1 MPANHGRLGA
11 ENAEVWSLVKNT
23 QSTRR
28 TVIAAASALTVAIMG
43 VTGVGIA
50 NAHRNVTIE
59 VDGVPQS
66 VSGFFSTVEGA
77 LGAAGVQPGE
87 HDLVAPETHES
98 VEDGSTVVVRTA
110 SPYTINIDGTT
121 KVAWSTA
128 ASVTDLLGQFGST
141 GVTYAADRSNAR
153 AALPILTE
161 GGTIIVEAD
170 GVKKSVEASAT
181 DTAASLLKK
190 AGVTASPIDRVSFA
204 ATDKGVTLRVVRVT
218 RGTSEKVE
226 TLEAPVQ
233 EREDDTLEQGET
245 RVIEEGSEGKV
256 VTKTYKETIGGKTTV
271 ETVVDTKRHEPV
283 ARVIAIGTKAPEPVA
298 PPASS
303 APASASASEPAP
315 AASSVGGDVWA
326 ALAACESGGNPSTNT
341 GNGYY
346 GLYQFSLPTWQAV
359 GGSGLPSE
367 ASAAEQTM
375 RAQILQSRAGWGQWP
390 ACSASL
396 GLY

>member
-1 MPANHGRLGA
+1 M
-11 ENAEVWSLVKNT
+11 KNT

-28 TVIAAASALTVAIMG
+28 TVIAAASALTLAVMG

-59 VDGVPQS
+59 VDGVAQP

-77 LGAAGVQPGE
+77 LGAAGFQPGE
-87 HDLVAPETHES
+87 HDLVAPGTHES
-98 VEDGSTVVVRTA
+98 VEDGSTIVVRTA
-110 SPYTINIDGTT
+110 SPYTVNIDGTT

-128 ASVTDLLGQFGST
+128 SSVADLLSQFGSS

-153 AALPILTE
+153 AALPVLTD
-161 GGTIIVEAD
+161 GGTVMIEAD
-170 GVKKSVEASAT
+170 GAKKPVTASAT
-181 DTAASLLKK
+181 DTAATLLQK
-190 AGVTASPIDRVSFA
+190 AGVTASPIDRVSFV
-204 ATDKGVTLRVVRVT
+204 TTNEGVTLRVVRVT

-226 TLEAPVQ
+226 TLEVPVE

-245 RVIEEGSEGKV
+245 RVLEEGAEGKV
-256 VTKTYKETIGGKTTV
+256 ITRTYKETIGGRTTV
-271 ETVVDTKRHEPV
+271 DTVVGTERQEPV
-283 ARVIAIGTKAPEPVA
+283 ARVIAVGTKRPAAVA
-298 PPASS
+298 PASS
-303 APASASASEPAP
+303 SASDVQPV
-315 AASSVGGDVWA
+315 ASSVGGDVWA

-346 GLYQFSLPTWQAV
+346 GMYQFSLPTWQSV
-359 GGSGLPSE
+359 GGSGLPSD

-375 RAQILQSRAGWGQWP
+375 RAQILQARSGWGQWP

>member
-1 MPANHGRLGA
+1 M
-11 ENAEVWSLVKNT
+11 KNT

-28 TVIAAASALTVAIMG
+28 TVIAAASALTLAVMG

-59 VDGVPQS
+59 VDGVAQP

-77 LGAAGVQPGE
+77 LGAAGFQPGE
-87 HDLVAPETHES
+87 HDLVAPGTHES
-98 VEDGSTVVVRTA
+98 VEDGSTIVVRTA
-110 SPYTINIDGTT
+110 SPYTVNIDGTT

-128 ASVTDLLGQFGST
+128 SSVADLLSQFGSS

-153 AALPILTE
+153 AALPVLTD
-161 GGTIIVEAD
+161 GGTVMIEAD
-170 GVKKSVEASAT
+170 GAKKPVTASAT
-181 DTAASLLKK
+181 DTAATLLQK
-190 AGVTASPIDRVSFA
+190 AGVTASPIDRVSFV
-204 ATDKGVTLRVVRVT
+204 TTNEGVTLRVVRVT

-226 TLEAPVQ
+226 TLEVPVE

-245 RVIEEGSEGKV
+245 RVLEEGAEGKV
-256 VTKTYKETIGGKTTV
+256 ITRTYKETIGGRTTV
-271 ETVVDTKRHEPV
+271 DTVVGTERQEPV
-283 ARVIAIGTKAPEPVA
+283 VRVIAVGTKRPAAVA
-298 PPASS
+298 PASS
-303 APASASASEPAP
+303 SASDVQPV
-315 AASSVGGDVWA
+315 ASSVGGDVWA

-346 GLYQFSLPTWQAV
+346 GMYQFSLPTWQSV
-359 GGSGLPSE
+359 GGSGLPSD

-375 RAQILQSRAGWGQWP
+375 RAQILQARSGWGQWP

>member
-1 MPANHGRLGA
+1 M
-11 ENAEVWSLVKNT
+11 KNT
-23 QSTRR
+23 LSTRR
-28 TVIAAASALTVAIMG
+28 TVFVAASALTIAVLG

-87 HDLVAPETHES
+87 HDLVAPETHET

-110 SPYTINIDGTT
+110 SPYTVNIDGTT

-128 ASVTDLLGQFGST
+128 SSVADLLGQFGST

-153 AALPILTE
+153 AALPVLTE
-161 GGTIIVEAD
+161 GGTVKIEVD
-170 GVKKSVEASAT
+170 GTTKPVTASAT
-181 DTAASLLKK
+181 DTAATLLQK
-190 AGVTASPIDRVSFA
+190 AGITVSPIDRVSFVTNA
-204 ATDKGVTLRVVRVT
+204 EGVSLRVVRVT
-218 RGTSEKVE
+218 RGTTENIE
-226 TLEAPVQ
+226 TLEVPVE
-233 EREDDTLEQGET
+233 EREDDTLERGET
-245 RVIEEGSEGKV
+245 RVIEEGAEGRV
-256 VTKTYKETIGGKTTV
+256 VTKTYKETIGGRTTV
-271 ETVVDTKRHEPV
+271 ETVVDTQRQEPV
-283 ARVIAIGTKAPEPVA
+283 ARVIAIGTKAPAIVA
-298 PPASS
+298 AAPSS
-303 APASASASEPAP
+303 SDSHTSSYTP
-315 AASSVGGDVWA
+315 AAPVESSVGGDVWA

-346 GLYQFSLPTWQAV
+346 GMYQFSLPTWRSV

-375 RAQILQSRAGWGQWP
+375 RAQILQARSGWGQWP
-390 ACSASL
+390 ACTAKL